1 MRAAVPSILRFASPS
16 RAEDPD
22 ETLIG
27 TVISAAEASR
37 ATGERQPSYGT
48 IWSVG
53 GAASSTGAVDDGH
66 GRFFHRGTNARLF
79 PASTPGHLPAI
90 AATFRGHSS
99 SKGMTIWNGVE
110 WENSRSLKEP
120 PASAPMRI
128 LPSAPFR
135 VLDARNLRDD
145 FYCSVLAYSQT
156 CGILAMGLGNILET
170 DSPRFDIEQPYP
182 VAYVSWR
189 PTEDLLVGDYQ
200 GDIFY
205 FVVEWPMSWE
215 VERDNWLGKLTLVA
229 RIRAHAQQICGLAWS
244 PKGDL
249 FASGANDNHCCLWS
263 VNQVFGPPRQDAQGL
278 APPVEDYGSHS
289 TNSRRSNAR
298 EPSDETVVNDDGEL
312 RTLRASS
319 PTVRNMLPGSEKF
332 RWVHAAAVKAIAF
345 CPWLD
350 GLVATGGGSND
361 KCIHFFHTTTGAALA
376 TITVSAQVTSLIWST
391 TRRELAATF
400 GYPQPD
406 HPYRIAIF
414 SWPDCKQVA
423 AIPWPGEYRALYAV
437 AYPGISDDGG
447 RRRRRKKTQTP
458 REGCIV
464 VAASDESVKFH
475 EVWAAG
481 SKATVG
487 REGMLGGS
495 DILEGIE
502 GIDKEGDV
510 IR

>member
-1 MRAAVPSILRFASPS
+1 
-16 RAEDPD
+16 
-22 ETLIG
+22 
-27 TVISAAEASR
+27 
-37 ATGERQPSYGT
+37 
-48 IWSVG
+48 
-53 GAASSTGAVDDGH
+53 
-66 GRFFHRGTNARLF
+66 
-79 PASTPGHLPAI
+79 
-90 AATFRGHSS
+90 
-99 SKGMTIWNGVE
+99 
-110 WENSRSLKEP
+110 
-120 PASAPMRI
+120 
-128 LPSAPFR
+128 
-135 VLDARNLRDD
+135 
-145 FYCSVLAYSQT
+145 
-156 CGILAMGLGNILET
+156 MGLGNMLYGWTEEKGVALLKACPPDCWISSVDFSSHQGGKSILAFGLADGRLCLMTPSET

-189 PTEDLLVGDYQ
+189 PVSTTRLSKNPLNPGVPVKTEDLLVGDYQ

-205 FVVEWPMSWE
+205 YVVEWPMGWE

-249 FASGANDNHCCLWS
+249 FASGANDNHCCLFS

-278 APPVEDYGSHS
+278 APPVEGYGSHS
-289 TNSRRSNAR
+289 THSQRSNAR
-298 EPSDETVVNDDGEL
+298 ESSDETVVNDDGEL

-437 AYPGISDDGG
+437 AYPGTAGDVGG
-447 RRRRRKKTQTP
+447 KRRRKKTQTP

-475 EVWAAG
+475 EVWTTG
-481 SKATVG
+481 RKATVR

>member
-1 MRAAVPSILRFASPS
+1 
-16 RAEDPD
+16 
-22 ETLIG
+22 
-27 TVISAAEASR
+27 
-37 ATGERQPSYGT
+37 
-48 IWSVG
+48 
-53 GAASSTGAVDDGH
+53 
-66 GRFFHRGTNARLF
+66 
-79 PASTPGHLPAI
+79 
-90 AATFRGHSS
+90 
-99 SKGMTIWNGVE
+99 
-110 WENSRSLKEP
+110 
-120 PASAPMRI
+120 
-128 LPSAPFR
+128 
-135 VLDARNLRDD
+135 
-145 FYCSVLAYSQT
+145 
-156 CGILAMGLGNILET
+156 MGLGNMLYGWTEEKGVALLKTCPAECWISSVDFSSHQGGKSILAFGLGDGRLCLMTPSET
-170 DSPRFDIEQPYP
+170 DSPRFDIEQPCP

-189 PTEDLLVGDYQ
+189 PVSTTRPSKNPLNPGVPVRTEDLLVGDYQ

-205 FVVEWPMSWE
+205 YVVEWPMGWE

-229 RIRAHAQQICGLAWS
+229 RIRAHAQQICGLAWA
-244 PKGDL
+244 PRGDL
-249 FASGANDNHCCLWS
+249 FASGANDNHCCLFS

-278 APPVEDYGSHS
+278 SPPVENYGSHFGFL
-289 TNSRRSNAR
+289 RRSNAR
-298 EPSDETVVNDDGEL
+298 ESSDETVINNDGEL

-319 PTVRNMLPGSEKF
+319 PAVRNMLPGSEKF

-361 KCIHFFHTTTGAALA
+361 KCIHFFHTATGAALA

-414 SWPDCKQVA
+414 SWPDCRQVA

-437 AYPGISDDGG
+437 AYPGMAGG
-447 RRRRRKKTQTP
+447 GSGSGSSRRRRRKRTQTP

-475 EVWAAG
+475 EVWTAG
-481 SKATVG
+481 RKATVR